1 MERTQTTQKPQMNA
15 DYLFKKETD
24 SIISAFYEVYHELGA
39 GFLERVYEN
48 ALYFELL
55 ERGFKCETQKRIQVH
70 YKGRV
75 VGDYVADMVVNDH
88 IILELKAIDELSLGN
103 EYQLVN
109 YLRATGIEVGLLL
122 NFGRRPQVKRKVY
135 NNNKKLRSSAAS
147 VSSAFKTNQQH
158 EE

>member
-15 DYLFKKETD
+15 DYLYREETD
-24 SIISAFYEVYHELGA
+24 EIIAAFYEVYHVLGA

-55 ERGFKCETQKRIQVH
+55 ERGFKCEAQRRIQVR
-70 YKGRV
+70 YKEHV

-88 IILELKAIDELSLGN
+88 IILELKAIEAVTAAN

-109 YLRATGIEVGLLL
+109 YLRATGIKVGLLL
-122 NFGRRPQVKRKVY
+122 NFGPRPQVKRKV
-135 NNNKKLRSSAAS
+135 NTGNRNLCSSAAS
-147 VSSAFKTNQQH
+147 ALSAFKSKHQ
-158 EE
+158 